1 MELLQDSFIHG
12 YHVICN
18 GVLGQVLLTKGE
30 LATKRGRDR
39 HAVVVNSKK
48 HSDKTVGHLPR
59 KLSGLCSMFIDQGG
73 DIAL

>member
-1 MELLQDSFIHG
+1 MELRQDSFIRG
-12 YHVICN
+12 YHIIWK

-30 LATKRGRDR
+30 LATQCGCDR

-73 DIAL
+73 AIAL